1 MKKFIIKS
9 YAPCLF
15 GEPMK
20 FVIIFGH
27 VWICWSTV
35 RFRIIIDIL

>member
-1 MKKFIIKS
+1 MKKFIVKS

-20 FVIIFGH
+20 FIVIGGH

-35 RFRIIIDIL
+35 RFRIFIDIL

>member
-1 MKKFIIKS
+1 MKIFVKS
-9 YAPCLF
+9 SAPRMF

-20 FVIIFGH
+20 FVLICGH
-27 VWICWSTV
+27 VWICWSTI

>member
-1 MKKFIIKS
+1 MKKFIVKS

-20 FVIIFGH
+20 FVIICGFVGLPSAF
-27 VWICWSTV
+27 V
-35 RFRIIIDIL
+35 

>member
-1 MKKFIIKS
+1 MKKFIVKS

>member
-1 MKKFIIKS
+1 MKKFIVKS

-20 FVIIFGH
+20 FIIIFGH

-35 RFRIIIDIL
+35 RFRLIIDIL